1 MDLIRYVMAP
11 EFVTKTCHGNYHSL
25 SREYLVLD
33 YSLRIEVPEYDG
45 PFLKPTLRSFLE
57 KVSFLEKQ
65 RKINYL

>member
-1 MDLIRYVMAP
+1 MAP
-11 EFVTKTCHGNYHSL
+11 EFVTKTCQGNYHFL